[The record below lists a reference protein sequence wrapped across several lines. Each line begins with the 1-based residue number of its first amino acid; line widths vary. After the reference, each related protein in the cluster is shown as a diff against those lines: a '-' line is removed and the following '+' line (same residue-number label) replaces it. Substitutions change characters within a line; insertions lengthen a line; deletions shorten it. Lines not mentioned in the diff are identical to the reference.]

1 MTTAPGVIPKE
12 FALKRLHTLTGLWL
26 VIYLS
31 MHLFT
36 NSQAALFL
44 GDDGQGFI
52 HSVNSI
58 HELPYLPIIEIG
70 VLAFPILI
78 HGLWGIYYAYRAK
91 YNSFG
96 GNGAEPYLPEYPR
109 NHAFTWQRITA
120 WLLVLGIIA
129 HVVHMRFV
137 EYPTSAE
144 LDGHHFYMVRVSL
157 DDGLYTLSERLG
169 VGLYDHKQIQQL
181 KKDFDNKHEKSL
193 SVSEYFKTFFASL
206 SGLLKVPSVTTPD
219 GKGEVLI
226 QKQHEHQEK
235 HWLDALEK
243 RPLKEGEVIAIADNF
258 GTAELLMLR
267 DTFKMPIMLV
277 FYTLLVLTACF
288 HAFNGLWTSMISLG
302 ITLNRKSQFI
312 MSGVSIL
319 LMVVVT
325 LLGLS
330 AIWLTYWI
338 NLKQ

>member
-1 MTTAPGVIPKE
+1 MTAASGAIAKE

-26 VIYLS
+26 VVYLT

-36 NSQAALFL
+36 NSQAALLL
-44 GDDGQGFI
+44 GDDGKGFI

-58 HELPYLPIIEIG
+58 HELPYLPALEIG

-78 HGLWGIYYAYRAK
+78 HGIWGVYYAYRAK

-96 GNGAEPYLPEYPR
+96 GVGDEPYLPEYPR
-109 NHAFTWQRITA
+109 NHAYTWQRITA
-120 WLLVLGIIA
+120 WLLVIGIIA

-144 LDGHHFYMVRVSL
+144 LDGHHFYIVRVTA
-157 DDGLYTLSERLG
+157 DDGLYTLAERLG
-169 VGLYDHKQIQQL
+169 VGLYDSRQIQQL
-181 KKDFDNKHEKSL
+181 KKGTIDHSETTL
-193 SVSEYFKTFFASL
+193 GMSEYFKAFFASL
-206 SGLLKVPSVTTPD
+206 VDLLKTTSVKASD
-219 GKGEVLI
+219 KKAEKLLNE
-226 QKQHEHQEK
+226 QHKQQEK
-235 HWLDALEK
+235 HWLEALER
-243 RPLKEGEVIAIADNF
+243 RPLKDGEMIAIADNF
-258 GTAELLMLR
+258 GTVELLMLR

-277 FYTLLVLTACF
+277 FYTLLVITACF
-288 HAFNGLWTSMISLG
+288 HAFNGLWTCLISLG
-302 ITLNRKSQFI
+302 ITLNRTSQYI
-312 MSGVSIL
+312 MSGFSIL

-338 NLKQ
+338 NLKS